1 MHTIL
6 IKFLTACCLILS
18 LTTLS
23 GCASLQEMLGSSGSN
38 EQEDYTG
45 WNAEKF
51 RTEARLA
58 VEASSYDKATKLY
71 EALEARYPFDNA
83 APQTLIDSAY
93 AYYKN
98 SDAEAALS
106 AADRFIKTYPRD
118 NHVDYAYYLKGLVN
132 YNRGITFVDRFLPTD
147 TSQRDQVYA
156 NDALENFAELMRRY
170 PKSQYVADAQ
180 QRTVAIKNNLA
191 MHEINIAR
199 YYLKR
204 DAHIAAVNRA
214 KTVMEKYPRSIAL
227 PFALEILQEA
237 YTKLGMN
244 DLAAD
249 AKRVYEQNYPNGAP
263 VTENQGATISHQ
275 IWDFV
280 GLDK

>member
-6 IKFLTACCLILS
+6 IKFLTACCLILF
-18 LTTLS
+18 LTVLT
-23 GCASLQEMLGSSGSN
+23 GCASLQEMLGSGGSS

-45 WNAEKF
+45 WNADKF
-51 RTEARLA
+51 KIEAKTMM
-58 VEASSYDKATKLY
+58 EAGNYDKAIKLY
-71 EALEARYPFDNA
+71 EALESRYPFDTS

-98 SDAEAALS
+98 NDAEAAIS
-106 AADRFIKTYPRD
+106 TADRFIKTYPRD
-118 NHVDYAYYLKGLVN
+118 NHTDYAYYLKGLVN

-170 PKSQYVADAQ
+170 PKSHYVADAQ

-191 MHEINIAR
+191 IHEIHIAR
-199 YYLKR
+199 YYMKR
-204 DAHIAAVNRA
+204 KAYIAAVNRA

-227 PFALEILQEA
+227 PFALEILQDA
-237 YTKLGMN
+237 YAQLGMT
-244 DLAAD
+244 DLAND
-249 AKRVYEQNYPNGAP
+249 AKRIYTQNYPNGAP
-263 VTENQGATISHQ
+263 VKENSGDTMSHQ
-275 IWDFV
+275 VWDFI
-280 GLDK
+280 GLDQ

>member
-1 MHTIL
+1 MITIL
-6 IKFLTACCLILS
+6 IKFLTACCLILTLTS
-18 LTTLS
+18 LT
-23 GCASLQEMLGSSGSN
+23 GCTSLQEMLGSNGST

-51 RTEARLA
+51 RSEAKLA
-58 VEASSYDKATKLY
+58 VEASSYDKAIKLY
-71 EALEARYPFDNA
+71 EALESRYPFDTA
-83 APQTLIDSAY
+83 ASQTLIDSAY

-98 SDAEAALS
+98 NDAEAALS
-106 AADRFIKTYPRD
+106 TTDRFIKTYPRD
-118 NHVDYAYYLKGLVN
+118 NHVDYAYYLKGLIN
-132 YNRGITFVDRFLPTD
+132 YNRGITFADRFLPTD

-156 NDALENFAELMRRY
+156 NDALENFAELMRRF
-170 PKSQYVADAQ
+170 PTSHYVADAQ
-180 QRTVAIKNNLA
+180 QRTIAIKNNLA

-199 YYLKR
+199 YYMKR
-204 DAHIAAVNRA
+204 KAHIAAVNRA

-237 YTKLGMN
+237 YTQLNML

-249 AKRVYEQNYPNGAP
+249 AKRIYDQNYPNGAP
-263 VTENQGATISHQ
+263 VKESSGDTMSHQ
-275 IWDFV
+275 VWDFV

>member
-6 IKFLTACCLILS
+6 IKFLTVCCLILS
-18 LTTLS
+18 LTVLT
-23 GCASLQEMLGSSGSN
+23 GCATLQSLAGGGGSTD
-38 EQEDYTG
+38 EETYAG
-45 WNAEKF
+45 WNADKF
-51 RTEARLA
+51 RSEAKITM
-58 VEASSYDKATKLY
+58 EASNYDKAIKLY
-71 EALEARYPFDNA
+71 EALETRYPFDNA
-83 APQTLIDSAY
+83 APQTQLDSAY

-98 SDAEAALS
+98 NDAESAIN

-147 TSQRDQVYA
+147 TSQRDQVHA

-170 PKSQYVADAQ
+170 PKSHYVADAQ

-199 YYLKR
+199 YHMKR
-204 DAHIAAVNRA
+204 KAYIAAVNRA
-214 KTVMEKYPRSIAL
+214 KTVIEKYPRSIAV
-227 PFALEILQEA
+227 PFALEILQDA
-237 YTKLGMN
+237 YTQLNMI
-244 DLAAD
+244 DLAND
-249 AKRVYEQNYPNGAP
+249 AKRIYTLNYPNGAP
-263 VTENQGATISHQ
+263 VPENSGATMSHQ
-275 IWDFV
+275 VWDFV

>member
-6 IKFLTACCLILS
+6 IKIFTVCCLILS
-18 LTTLS
+18 LSVLTGCETLQ
-23 GCASLQEMLGSSGSN
+23 SLAGGGSSTD
-38 EQEDYTG
+38 EETYAG
-45 WNAEKF
+45 WNADKF
-51 RTEARLA
+51 RSEAK
-58 VEASSYDKATKLY
+58 VTIEASNYDKAIKLY
-71 EALEARYPFDNA
+71 EALETRYPFDNA
-83 APQTLIDSAY
+83 APQTLLDSAY

-98 SDAEAALS
+98 NDAEAAIA

-118 NHVDYAYYLKGLVN
+118 NHIDYAYYLKGLVN

-170 PKSQYVADAQ
+170 PKSHYVADAQ

-199 YYLKR
+199 YYMKR
-204 DAHIAAVNRA
+204 KAYIAAVNRA
-214 KTVMEKYPRSIAL
+214 KTVMEKYPRSIAV

-237 YTKLGMN
+237 YPPLGMT
-244 DLAAD
+244 DLAND
-249 AKRVYEQNYPNGAP
+249 AKRVYDQNYPNGAP
-263 VTENQGATISHQ
+263 VTENSGATMSHQ
-275 IWDFV
+275 VWDFV

>member
-6 IKFLTACCLILS
+6 IKIFTVCCLILS
-18 LTTLS
+18 LSVLTGCETLQ
-23 GCASLQEMLGSSGSN
+23 SLAGSGSSSD
-38 EQEDYTG
+38 EETYAG
-45 WNAEKF
+45 WNADKF
-51 RTEARLA
+51 RSEAKITM
-58 VEASSYDKATKLY
+58 EASNYDKAIKLY
-71 EALEARYPFDNA
+71 EALETRYPFDNA
-83 APQTLIDSAY
+83 APQTLLDSAY

-98 SDAEAALS
+98 NDAEAAIA

-170 PKSQYVADAQ
+170 SKSHYVADAQ

-191 MHEINIAR
+191 MHEIHIAR
-199 YYLKR
+199 YYMKR
-204 DAHIAAVNRA
+204 SAYIAAVNRA
-214 KTVMEKYPRSIAL
+214 KIVMEKYPRSIAL
-227 PFALEILQEA
+227 PFALEILQDC
-237 YTKLGMN
+237 YTQLGMN

-249 AKRVYEQNYPNGAP
+249 AKRIYDQNYPNGAP
-263 VTENQGATISHQ
+263 VTENSGATISHQ
-275 IWDFV
+275 VWDFV

>member
-18 LTTLS
+18 LSVLS
-23 GCASLQEMLGSSGSN
+23 GCETLQSLAGDGSS
-38 EQEDYTG
+38 EKEDYTG

-51 RTEARLA
+51 RTEAKTA
-58 VEASSYDKATKLY
+58 VEATNFDKAIKLY

-83 APQTLIDSAY
+83 APQTQLDSAY

-98 SDAEAALS
+98 NDAEAALA

-118 NHVDYAYYLKGLVN
+118 NHIDYAYYLKGLVN

-156 NDALENFAELMRRY
+156 NDALENFAELMRRFPHSHY
-170 PKSQYVADAQ
+170 IADAQ
-180 QRTVAIKNNLA
+180 QRSVAIRNNLA

-204 DAHIAAVNRA
+204 GAYIASVNRA
-214 KTVMEKYPRSIAL
+214 KTVMEKYPRSIAV
-227 PFALEILQEA
+227 PFALEVLQEA
-237 YTKLGMN
+237 YLQLNMT
-244 DLAAD
+244 DLAND

-263 VTENQGATISHQ
+263 VTENQNATMSHQ
-275 IWDFV
+275 VWDFI

>member
-6 IKFLTACCLILS
+6 IKFFTVCCLILS
-18 LTTLS
+18 LTVLS
-23 GCASLQEMLGSSGSN
+23 GCASLQDILGSGGAS

-51 RTEARLA
+51 RSEAKLA
-58 VEASSYDKATKLY
+58 VEAGNYDKAAKLY
-71 EALEARYPFDNA
+71 EALESRYPFDNA

-98 SDAEAALS
+98 NDAEAALS

-156 NDALENFAELMRRY
+156 NDALENFAELMRRF
-170 PKSQYVADAQ
+170 PKSQYIADAQ
-180 QRTVAIKNNLA
+180 QRSVAIKNNLA
-191 MHEINIAR
+191 MHEIHIAR
-199 YYLKR
+199 YYMKR
-204 DAHIAAVNRA
+204 DAYIAAVNRS
-214 KTVMEKYPRSIAL
+214 KTVMEKYPRSIAV

-237 YTKLGMN
+237 YLKLNMN
-244 DLAAD
+244 ELATD
-249 AKRVYEQNYPNGAP
+249 AKRIYDQNYPNGAP
-263 VTENQGATISHQ
+263 VTENQGKTISHE

>member
-18 LTTLS
+18 LSVLS
-23 GCASLQEMLGSSGSN
+23 GCETLQSLAGEGSS
-38 EQEDYTG
+38 EKEDYTG

-51 RTEARLA
+51 RTEAKTA
-58 VEASSYDKATKLY
+58 VEASNFDKAIKLY

-83 APQTLIDSAY
+83 APQTQLDSAY

-98 SDAEAALS
+98 NDAEAALA

-118 NHVDYAYYLKGLVN
+118 NHIDYAYYLKGLVN

-147 TSQRDQVYA
+147 TSQRDQMYA
-156 NDALENFAELMRRY
+156 NDALENFAELMRRFPHSRY
-170 PKSQYVADAQ
+170 IADAQ
-180 QRTVAIKNNLA
+180 QRSVSIRNNLA

-204 DAHIAAVNRA
+204 GAYIASVNRA
-214 KTVMEKYPRSIAL
+214 KIVMEKYPRSIAL
-227 PFALEILQEA
+227 PFALEVLQEG
-237 YTKLGMN
+237 YTQLNMI
-244 DLAAD
+244 DLAND
-249 AKRVYEQNYPNGAP
+249 AKRVYDQNYPNGAP
-263 VTENQGATISHQ
+263 VSENKGTTMSHQ

>member
-6 IKFLTACCLILS
+6 IKFLTVCCLILS
-18 LTTLS
+18 LTVLTGCETLQS
-23 GCASLQEMLGSSGSN
+23 LAGGASSTDE
-38 EQEDYTG
+38 ETYAG
-45 WNAEKF
+45 WNADKF
-51 RTEARLA
+51 RSEAKITM
-58 VEASSYDKATKLY
+58 EASNYDKAIKLY
-71 EALEARYPFDNA
+71 EALETRYPFDNA
-83 APQTLIDSAY
+83 APQTQLDSAY

-98 SDAEAALS
+98 NDAEAAIN

-170 PKSQYVADAQ
+170 PKSHYVADAQ

-199 YYLKR
+199 YYMKR
-204 DAHIAAVNRA
+204 KAYIAAVNRA
-214 KTVMEKYPRSIAL
+214 KTVIEKYPRSIAV
-227 PFALEILQEA
+227 PFALEILQDA
-237 YTKLGMN
+237 YTQLNMI
-244 DLAAD
+244 DLATD
-249 AKRVYEQNYPNGAP
+249 AKRIYTLNYPNGAP
-263 VTENQGATISHQ
+263 ISENSGATMSHQ
-275 IWDFV
+275 VWDFV

>member
-6 IKFLTACCLILS
+6 IKFLTTCCLILS
-18 LTTLS
+18 LIVLA
-23 GCASLQEMLGSSGSN
+23 GCASLQEMLGGAGASN
-38 EQEDYTG
+38 QEDYTG

-58 VEASSYDKATKLY
+58 VEASSYDKAAKLY

-98 SDAEAALS
+98 NDAEAALS
-106 AADRFIKTYPRD
+106 AADRFVKTYPRD

-147 TSQRDQVYA
+147 TSQRDQIYA
-156 NDALENFAELMRRY
+156 NDALENFAELMRRF

-180 QRTVAIKNNLA
+180 QRSVAIKNNLA

-199 YYLKR
+199 YYMKR
-204 DAHIAAVNRA
+204 EAYIAAVNRA

-227 PFALEILQEA
+227 PFALEILQDA

-244 DLAAD
+244 ELAVD

-263 VTENQGATISHQ
+263 VIENQGKTVSHE
-275 IWDFV
+275 IWDFI

>member
-18 LTTLS
+18 LSVLTGCETLQSLAS
-23 GCASLQEMLGSSGSN
+23 GDSSTD
-38 EQEDYTG
+38 EETYAG
-45 WNAEKF
+45 WNADKF
-51 RTEARLA
+51 RTEAKTTM
-58 VEASSYDKATKLY
+58 EAGIYGKSIKLY
-71 EALEARYPFDNA
+71 EALETRYPFDNA
-83 APQTLIDSAY
+83 APQTLLDSAY

-98 SDAEAALS
+98 NDAEAAIA

-118 NHVDYAYYLKGLVN
+118 NHIDYAYYLKGLVN

-170 PKSQYVADAQ
+170 PKSHYIADAQ

-191 MHEINIAR
+191 LHEINIAR
-199 YYLKR
+199 YYMKR
-204 DAHIAAVNRA
+204 KAYIAAVNRA

-227 PFALEILQEA
+227 PFALEILQDA
-237 YTKLGMN
+237 YTQLGMT
-244 DLAAD
+244 DLASD
-249 AKRVYEQNYPNGAP
+249 AKRVYDLNYPNGAP
-263 VTENQGATISHQ
+263 VTENSGATMSHQ
-275 IWDFV
+275 VWDFI

>member
-6 IKFLTACCLILS
+6 IKFLTACCLILFLSVLTGCETLQS
-18 LTTLS
+18 LTGGGNATDEETY
-23 GCASLQEMLGSSGSN
+23 A
-38 EQEDYTG
+38 G
-45 WNAEKF
+45 WNADKF
-51 RTEARLA
+51 RSEAKITM
-58 VEASSYDKATKLY
+58 EAGNYDKSIKLY
-71 EALEARYPFDNA
+71 EALETRYPFDNA
-83 APQTLIDSAY
+83 APQTQLDSAY

-98 SDAEAALS
+98 NDAEAAIA

-118 NHVDYAYYLKGLVN
+118 NHIDYAYYLKGLVN

-170 PKSQYVADAQ
+170 PKSHYVADAQ
-180 QRTVAIKNNLA
+180 QRTIAIKNNLA

-199 YYLKR
+199 YYMKR
-204 DAHIAAVNRA
+204 AAYIAAVNRA

-227 PFALEILQEA
+227 PFALEILQDA
-237 YTKLGMN
+237 YTQLGMT
-244 DLAAD
+244 DLATD
-249 AKRVYEQNYPNGAP
+249 AKRVYDLNYPNGAP
-263 VTENQGATISHQ
+263 VTENKGTTMSHQ
-275 IWDFV
+275 VWDFV

>member
-6 IKFLTACCLILS
+6 IKIFTACCLILS
-18 LTTLS
+18 LTVLTGCETLQ
-23 GCASLQEMLGSSGSN
+23 SLAGGGST

-45 WNAEKF
+45 WNADKF
-51 RTEARLA
+51 RSEAKAMTEA
-58 VEASSYDKATKLY
+58 SNYDKAAKLY

-98 SDAEAALS
+98 NDAEAAIS
-106 AADRFIKTYPRD
+106 TADRFIKTYPRD

-170 PKSQYVADAQ
+170 PKSHYVADAQ

-191 MHEINIAR
+191 MHEIHIAR
-199 YYLKR
+199 YYMKR
-204 DAHIAAVNRA
+204 NAYIAAVNRA
-214 KTVMEKYPRSIAL
+214 KTVMEKYPRSIAV
-227 PFALEILQEA
+227 PFALELLQDA
-237 YTKLGMN
+237 YTQLGMME
-244 DLAAD
+244 LAAD
-249 AKRVYEQNYPNGAP
+249 AKRVYDQNYPSGAP
-263 VTENQGATISHQ
+263 VQENSGATLSHQ
-275 IWDFV
+275 VWDFV

>member
-6 IKFLTACCLILS
+6 IKFLTACCLILT
-18 LTTLS
+18 LTVLS
-23 GCASLQEMLGSSGSN
+23 GCASLQEMLGSGGSS

-51 RTEARLA
+51 RSEAKSTM
-58 VEASSYDKATKLY
+58 EASNYDKAIKLY
-71 EALEARYPFDNA
+71 EALETRYPFDNA
-83 APQTLIDSAY
+83 APQTQLDSAY

-98 SDAEAALS
+98 NDAEAAIA

-118 NHVDYAYYLKGLVN
+118 NHIDYAYYLKGLVN

-170 PKSQYVADAQ
+170 PKSHYVADAQ
-180 QRTVAIKNNLA
+180 QRTIAIKNNLA

-199 YYLKR
+199 YYIKR
-204 DAHIAAVNRA
+204 NAYIAAVNRA
-214 KTVMEKYPRSIAL
+214 KTVMEKYPRSIAV
-227 PFALEILQEA
+227 PFALEILQNA
-237 YTKLGMN
+237 YTQLNMM

-249 AKRVYEQNYPNGAP
+249 AKRVYDLNYPNGAP
-263 VTENQGATISHQ
+263 VQENSGATLSHQ
-275 IWDFV
+275 VWDFI
-280 GLDK
+280 GFDK